1 MDRAPRRMSSFE
13 EQKDDKPE
21 PREAEEQEVKRAD
34 RAEDSGSNRADQG
47 SEEGSDREGD
57 PKDEQV
63 TYHTAKE
70 EDLNRSTDRVGEEF
84 DL

>member
-1 MDRAPRRMSSFE
+1 MLFSCN
-13 EQKDDKPE
+13 QPE
-21 PREAEEQEVKRAD
+21 PREAEEQKVKRAD

-63 TYHTAKE
+63 TYHT
-70 EDLNRSTDRVGEEF
+70 V
-84 DL
+84 

>member
-1 MDRAPRRMSSFE
+1 MLFSCN
-13 EQKDDKPE
+13 QPE

-47 SEEGSDREGD
+47 SEEGSDREAD

-63 TYHTAKE
+63 TYHT
-70 EDLNRSTDRVGEEF
+70 V
-84 DL
+84 